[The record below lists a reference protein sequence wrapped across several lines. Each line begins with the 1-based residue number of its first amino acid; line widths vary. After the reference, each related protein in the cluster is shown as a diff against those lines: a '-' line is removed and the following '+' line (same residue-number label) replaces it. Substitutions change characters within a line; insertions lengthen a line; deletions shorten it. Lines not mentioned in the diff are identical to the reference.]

1 MDPGDSVSSMDN
13 LHSMSGGSHG
23 GSSSG
28 SAEPPP
34 VSGFLL
40 KTFEIFSDAEN
51 FDICSWGPR
60 GDTIVVKRIDD
71 FSKYILPKHFKH
83 SNFQS
88 FVRQLNM
95 VSVIKFNR
103 LIKLFIIIVIIYV
116 F

>member
-1 MDPGDSVSSMDN
+1 MEAGDSASALET
-13 LHSMSGGSHG
+13 LHSLSAGAHG
-23 GSSSG
+23 GSNSG
-28 SAEPPP
+28 GVEPPA

-40 KTFEIFSDAEN
+40 KTFEIFSDHEN

-71 FSKYILPKHFKH
+71 FSKMILPKHFKH

-95 VSVIKFNR
+95 VRPHNAF
-103 LIKLFIIIVIIYV
+103 LAT
-116 F
+116 